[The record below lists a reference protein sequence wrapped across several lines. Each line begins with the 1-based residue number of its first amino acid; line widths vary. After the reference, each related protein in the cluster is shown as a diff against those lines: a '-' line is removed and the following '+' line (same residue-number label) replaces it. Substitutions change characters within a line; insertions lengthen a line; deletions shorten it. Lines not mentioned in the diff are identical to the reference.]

1 MDSTRVKR
9 SFIVGLVDETI
20 ASSRTAMRRK
30 IGQYEVSSVAG
41 ESVRAFVPH
50 PLPPRDPP
58 LDLDGSGLSELLTR
72 ANEQLRLLEIAGD
85 LVPSVDWF
93 VYAFVRK
100 EAVLSAQIEGTQ
112 ATLMDL
118 LEVEASGAPPV
129 DADVEEIGGYVEALN
144 HAWEELERD
153 TGLPISMRLLS
164 EAHRRLLSGARGAH
178 KQPGTVRR
186 SQNWIGGTRP
196 GNAHFV
202 PPPPQRLPE
211 LLSAFE
217 HAIHDASEL
226 PPLVRIA
233 LLHVQ
238 FETLHPYL
246 DGNGRLGRLLIALL
260 LRHWGLLSR
269 PLLYLSLFLKMH
281 RREYYRRLDAVRTEG
296 DWEGW
301 LAFFLEGVA
310 VVAEESVATA
320 RKLHDIVARGRSR
333 LHVREDATV
342 LALRLFEMLPQH
354 PILTVQR
361 AVELLACSRPAAG
374 KALRV
379 LEAAQLLAPLEKRR
393 KSRTWVFSEY
403 LDVLR
408 EGTEL
413 A

>member
-1 MDSTRVKR
+1 
-9 SFIVGLVDETI
+9 
-20 ASSRTAMRRK
+20 MRRK
-30 IGQYEVSSVAG
+30 VGQYEVSSVAG
-41 ESVRAFVPH
+41 EAVKAFVPY
-50 PLPPRDPP
+50 PLPPSNPP
-58 LDLDGSGLSELLTR
+58 LDLDTPELRTLLAR
-72 ANEQLRLLEIAGD
+72 AEEQLRLLELAGD

-118 LEVEASGAPPV
+118 LEVEASGEPPA
-129 DADVEEIGGYVEALN
+129 DADVEEISGYVDALN
-144 HAWEELERD
+144 YAWDELGRD
-153 TGLPISMRLLS
+153 DGLPLSVRLLS
-164 EAHRRLLSGARGAH
+164 ETHRRLLAGARGAH
-178 KQPGTVRR
+178 KQPGEVRR
-186 SQNWIGGTRP
+186 SQNWIGGTGP
-196 GNAHFV
+196 GNARFV
-202 PPPPQRLPE
+202 PPPPHRLPD

-217 HAIHDASEL
+217 RAIHDDSEL
-226 PPLVRIA
+226 PPLVRVG

-246 DGNGRLGRLLIALL
+246 DGNGRLGRLLITLVM
-260 LRHWGLLSR
+260 RHWGLLSR
-269 PLLYLSLFLKMH
+269 PLLYLSLFLKTH
-281 RREYYRRLDAVRTEG
+281 RREYYDRLDAVRTEG

-320 RKLHDIVARGRSR
+320 RRLHDIVTASRERALGRA
-333 LHVREDATV
+333 DATV
-342 LALRLFEMLPQH
+342 ISLRLFELLPEH

-379 LEAAQLLAPLEKRR
+379 LEAAKVLVPLDERR

-408 EGTEL
+408 EGTEFS
-413 A
+413 